1 MLLKLI
7 VWDKDRPSAIAK
19 MRSALGEL
27 VIEGIDTNIDFQFE
41 ILGSRDYVEGN
52 VSTDFI
58 PAPIRISIQLAE

>member
-58 PAPIRISIQLAE
+58 PAIFHSSQNRR